1 MLSVAIYLL
10 GTMKLFRSGIWGDVE
25 RVFTIQNENHLGES
39 IKRSSL
45 AALEKLSKAFRR
57 PEIQIE
63 KIVTSSCIDKNKERE
78 KMSQVV
84 PSRNR
89 YGRPYISGRPLLTCD
104 RQKIVE
110 CYKKGMKKIHIA
122 KQLGITH
129 SCVSKVLRR
138 YAETGEI
145 VAKACRTASC
155 SCPGSA
161 EEHDVRYCKHLQDN
175 TIRLFFSIEN
185 ILRTDSSNSRVIY
198 FSKCPETSEPMET
211 TTIDL

>member
-1 MLSVAIYLL
+1 MSQSIFPPINFL
-10 GTMKLFRSGIWGDVE
+10 
-25 RVFTIQNENHLGES
+25 IQNSAFLSNFAAQRALSNGQPS
-39 IKRSSL
+39 GSSL

-63 KIVTSSCIDKNKERE
+63 KIATSSCIDKNKEKE

-198 FSKCPETSEPMET
+198 FSKCPEPSEPMEI

>member
-1 MLSVAIYLL
+1 MTATQIPVMSNSIFPPINFL
-10 GTMKLFRSGIWGDVE
+10 
-25 RVFTIQNENHLGES
+25 IQNSAFFSS
-39 IKRSSL
+39 IAAQKALSSVHPTGSSL

-57 PEIQIE
+57 PDLQIE
-63 KIVTSSCIDKNKERE
+63 KLATSCIDKHKDMKSSN
-78 KMSQVV
+78 VV

-145 VAKACRTASC
+145 VAKTCRTASC

-161 EEHDVRYCKHLQDN
+161 EEHDVRYCRHLQDN

-185 ILRTDSSNSRVIY
+185 ILRKESTRVIY
-198 FSKCPETSEPMET
+198 FSKSTP
-211 TTIDL
+211 DL

>member
-1 MLSVAIYLL
+1 MSQSIFPPINFL
-10 GTMKLFRSGIWGDVE
+10 
-25 RVFTIQNENHLGES
+25 IQNSAFLSNFAAQRALSNGQPS
-39 IKRSSL
+39 GSSL

-63 KIVTSSCIDKNKERE
+63 KIATSSSCIDKNKERE

-198 FSKCPETSEPMET
+198 FSKCPEPSEPMEI